1 MDAKTNTRS
10 ALLRAVDDASR
21 KASAQSVILSETV
34 ARLAGLNPTDLEC
47 LDLLN
52 LAGPQTAGQL
62 AAQTGLTTGAMTAV
76 IDRLEHYGF
85 VKRRDD
91 PTDRRRVLVE
101 LLPTGPT
108 QIAPLYEPLAERIGQ
123 VLGGFSDRELRIIVR
138 FLEGA
143 TAATTEHVQWL
154 QGQPAVQ
161 SRRSNRRQPALPREE
176 AGS

>member
-1 MDAKTNTRS
+1 MEGKTPTRS

-21 KASAQSVILSETV
+21 KAGAQSVILSETV

-62 AAQTGLTTGAMTAV
+62 ASQTGLTTGAMTAV
-76 IDRLEHYGF
+76 IDRLERSGF

-91 PTDRRRVLVE
+91 PDDRRRVLVE

-108 QIAPLYEPLAERIGQ
+108 QIAPLYEPLAARMDR
-123 VLGGFSDRELRIIVR
+123 VLDGFSDRELRIVVR
-138 FLEGA
+138 FLQDA

-154 QGQPAVQ
+154 QGQPAVR
-161 SRRSNRRQPALPREE
+161 SRRSPRRATRP
-176 AGS
+176 

>member
-1 MDAKTNTRS
+1 MDEKNNTRS

-21 KASAQSVILSETV
+21 KAGAQSVILSETV

-76 IDRLEHYGF
+76 IDRLEQSGF

-91 PTDRRRVLVE
+91 PSDRRRVLVE
-101 LLPTGPT
+101 LLPSGPL
-108 QIAPLYEPLAERIGQ
+108 QIAPLYEPLAARIGR
-123 VLGGFSDRELRIIVR
+123 VLDGFSDRELRIIVR
-138 FLEGA
+138 FLQNA

-154 QGQPAVQ
+154 QGQPAIRP
-161 SRRSNRRQPALPREE
+161 RRALRR
-176 AGS
+176 AGRA

>member
-1 MDAKTNTRS
+1 MDAKTSMRS
-10 ALLRAVDDASR
+10 TLLRAVDDASR

-34 ARLAGLNPTDLEC
+34 ARLSGLNATDLEC

-52 LAGPQTAGQL
+52 LAGAQTAGQL

-76 IDRLEHYGF
+76 IDRLEHAGF
-85 VKRRDD
+85 VRRRDD

-101 LLPTGPT
+101 LLPKGPT
-108 QIAPLYEPLAERIGQ
+108 QIAPLYEPLAARIGK
-123 VLGGFSDRELRIIVR
+123 VLDGFSERELRIIVR

-154 QGQPAVQ
+154 QEQPAAPT
-161 SRRSNRRQPALPREE
+161 RRTGRRLPPRT
-176 AGS
+176 

>member
-1 MDAKTNTRS
+1 MEGKTHARS

-21 KASAQSVILSETV
+21 KAGAQSVILSETV

-62 AAQTGLTTGAMTAV
+62 ASQTGLTTGAMTAV
-76 IDRLEHYGF
+76 IDRLEQSGF

-91 PTDRRRVLVE
+91 PDDRRRVLVE

-108 QIAPLYEPLAERIGQ
+108 QIAPLYEPLAARMDR
-123 VLGGFSDRELRIIVR
+123 VLDGFSDRELRIVVR
-138 FLEGA
+138 FLQDA
-143 TAATTEHVQWL
+143 TAATTEHVLWL
-154 QGQPAVQ
+154 QGQPAVR
-161 SRRSNRRQPALPREE
+161 SRRSPRRATRP
-176 AGS
+176 